1 MAKPKAKTAS
11 KVTKP
16 KIKKNDQVVVL
27 AGRDRGVR
35 GKVLRVFPA
44 TGRAIVEGVNMV
56 KKHTRP
62 NPQRQIQG
70 GVLEREAPIQLSNLQ
85 VIAPESGKPT
95 RVGRRRLEDGRGV
108 RFAKASGA
116 MLD

>member
-1 MAKPKAKTAS
+1 MPNKTR
-11 KVTKP
+11 
-16 KIKKNDQVVVL
+16 IKKNDQVLIL
-27 AGRDRGVR
+27 AGKDRGVR

-44 TGRAIVEGVNMV
+44 EGTAIVEGVNMA
-56 KKHTRP
+56 KRHTRP

-70 GVLEREAPIQLSNLQ
+70 GVLEREAPIRLSNLQ
-85 VIAPESGKPT
+85 VICPESGKPT

-108 RFAKASGA
+108 RFCKVSNA

>member
-1 MAKPKAKTAS
+1 MPKRKAEQKS
-11 KVTKP
+11 QVSKP

-35 GKVLRVFPA
+35 GKVLRVLPA
-44 TGRAIVEGVNMV
+44 QGAAIVEGINMV

-62 NPQRQIQG
+62 NPQRQVQG

-85 VIAPESGKPT
+85 VICPETGRPT

-108 RFAKASGA
+108 RYSKISDA